1 MPEFDFTLPDAFIL
15 PEQGLILPAMLAL
28 ALILD
33 WLIGDMR
40 WFHKIVPHPVVLI
53 GNLIRFLEK
62 KLNRESRSRNARMV
76 RGLVVTAFVVGLSAF
91 SGWLIDHGLD
101 MIAYGWLV
109 EVFLVATL
117 LAGRSLFTHVGAV
130 AKGLATGGVKGGR
143 EAVSHIVGRDP
154 NSLDEHGVARSA
166 IESLAEN
173 YADGVV
179 APAFW
184 YLLFGLPGILGYKAV
199 NTLDSMI
206 GYRSKRYKDFGMVA
220 ARLDDVANWIPAR
233 LSALILILA
242 AFAAPGANPF
252 RAIRIMLR
260 YAGKHA
266 SPNAGWPEGAMA
278 GALDFALGG
287 PRKYPGGISEAAW
300 IGSGRARLKDKDIR
314 SAQWVYA
321 AANLVQLIIVAGLVI
336 GWTTQG

>member
-1 MPEFDFTLPDAFIL
+1 MPDLSDLSFAL
-15 PEQGLILPAMLAL
+15 PESGLITPAMLAL

-33 WLIGDMR
+33 WVIGDMR

-53 GNLIRFLEK
+53 GNLIKVLEK
-62 KLNRESRSRNARMV
+62 KLNRESRSGNARIV
-76 RGLVVTAFVVGLSAF
+76 RGLLVTMFVVGLS
-91 SGWLIDHGLD
+91 GLCGGLIHYGLA
-101 MIAYGWLV
+101 MLPYGWLA
-109 EVFLVATL
+109 EIFLIATL

-130 AKGLATGGVKGGR
+130 AKGLATGGLKGGR

-154 NSLDEHGVARSA
+154 NSLDEYGVARSA

-184 YLLFGLPGILGYKAV
+184 YLVFGLPGILGYKAV

-206 GYRSKRYKDFGMVA
+206 GYRNKRYKDFGMA
-220 ARLDDVANWIPAR
+220 AAKLDDVANWIPAR
-233 LSALILILA
+233 LSGLILTVG
-242 AFAAPGANPF
+242 AFAAPKANPF
-252 RAIRIMLR
+252 RAIKIIVGF
-260 YAGKHA
+260 AGKHA

-314 SAQWVYA
+314 SAQWLYA
-321 AANLVQLIIVAGLVI
+321 AANLVQLILVGGLVI
-336 GWTTQG
+336 GWALQG